1 MTVILHHDRDLTTDA
16 FQQKLTPLLNDVPD
30 VRFFNQSGFGSAG
43 ISVVLAGEDGPAL
56 ERAHQQLPR
65 EMRTVKSI
73 PNPRPTPPPPGP
85 ERAVA
90 PRPADAARRNVG
102 RRPLAPVIEP
112 APLDY

>member
-56 ERAHQQLPR
+56 ERAQQQMLR

-73 PNPRPTPPPPGP
+73 SNRSEEHTS
-85 ERAVA
+85 ELQSLMRISSAVYC
-90 PRPADAARRNVG
+90 
-102 RRPLAPVIEP
+102 LKKKKEQTKT
-112 APLDY
+112 DYNNRT